1 MFTKSLAK
9 SPDLKVMHLTKIRD
23 TVYEPAEDTFVFL
36 DGLEKEISQHLVKG
50 LVCEIGCGNG
60 LGSG

>member
-1 MFTKSLAK
+1 
-9 SPDLKVMHLTKIRD
+9 MHLTQIRD

-36 DGLEKEISQHLVKG
+36 DGLESEISQHLVKG

>member
-1 MFTKSLAK
+1 MN
-9 SPDLKVMHLTKIRD
+9 LTYIRD

-36 DGLEKEISQHLVKG
+36 DGLEKEISQDLVKG

>member
-1 MFTKSLAK
+1 
-9 SPDLKVMHLTKIRD
+9 MHLTKIRD